1 MRAPRVPERLDPI
14 CNVARAMLVPHS
26 RGYAGPMEGDEI
38 PPPAH
43 GRYRLACVCARTR
56 GGAPEFFRG
65 LASALDACLKTEQ
78 GALLLVTAG
87 VDGEGTAAFLLAGPD
102 ALVAAAS
109 APVAEALQ
117 GRGGGRGDRYQGKCN
132 KVSRR
137 EAAAA
142 AALAALDA
150 Q

>member
-1 MRAPRVPERLDPI
+1 VPSVETLAQKHKAADKSCKMLTLELVDVHASILMSKADAGERVLLAHRDP
-14 CNVARAMLVPHS
+14 S
-26 RGYAGPMEGDEI
+26 D
-38 PPPAH
+38 
-43 GRYRLACVCARTR
+43 
-56 GGAPEFFRG
+56 GAPEFFRG

-132 KVSRR
+132 KVSGR

-142 AALAALDA
+142 AALAALAA